1 MALTRQA
8 KSVDLYIHTHTF
20 TAVRMSFKACYLS
33 KQSRASKPQVDF
45 FYPRLPEEEVTCPVT
60 TLQAYEAR
68 TLEFQALS
76 TDKAKTL
83 VFLSWIGE
91 LDPVTSSTIARWLRA
106 CLSEASIDI
115 GIFKA
120 HSVRGAA
127 CLKAVLVGVTTT
139 DILQAAELSSG
150 TTFQKFYD
158 LCSTQESRNHPF
170 LGRQFWHLWERQT
183 YMLIWK
189 HSLPKC
195 S

>member
-1 MALTRQA
+1 MLLALTRLA
-8 KSVDLYIHTHTF
+8 RSVDLYIRTCTF
-20 TAVRMSFKACYLS
+20 TAVRMSFKALYLS

-45 FYPRLPEEEVTCPVT
+45 FCPRLPEEEVTCPVT
-60 TLQAYEAR
+60 TLKSYEAR
-68 TLEFQALS
+68 ILEFQALS

-91 LDPVTSSTIARWLRA
+91 HDPVTSGTIARWLRT
-106 CLSEASIDI
+106 CLSEAGIDT

-120 HSVRGAA
+120 HSIRGAA
-127 CLKAVLVGVTTT
+127 SLKAVLVGVTTT

-150 TTFQKFYD
+150 TIFQKFYG
-158 LCSTQESRNHPF
+158 LCSTQESRNHPS
-170 LGRQFWHLWERQT
+170 LERQFWYQWEHQT

-189 HSLPKC
+189 C